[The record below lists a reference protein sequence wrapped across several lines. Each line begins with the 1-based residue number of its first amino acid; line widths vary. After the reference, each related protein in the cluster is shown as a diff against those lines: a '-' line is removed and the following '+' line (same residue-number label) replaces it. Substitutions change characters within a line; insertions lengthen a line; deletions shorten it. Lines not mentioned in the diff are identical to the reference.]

1 MVKEEIIERYGL
13 SYYEELK
20 NRAKLKQK
28 LKYQSNKEYRD
39 SQKSKT
45 HGQMQSKYVKDGRID
60 LIENYE
66 LAKADNFKGW
76 DIHHRDEIKVLP
88 SGIKV
93 IRTREDLMNNNRYYS
108 CPPNELIWLTHKEHI
123 SIHHKLEC

>member
-13 SYYEELK
+13 SYYEEIK
-20 NRAKLKQK
+20 NRTKLKQK

-93 IRTREDLMNNNRYYS
+93 FRTREDLMNNNR

-123 SIHHKLEC
+123 HIHHKREC

>member
-13 SYYEELK
+13 PYYEELK
-20 NRAKLKQK
+20 NRTKLKQK
-28 LKYQSNKEYRD
+28 LKYQSSKEYRD

-93 IRTREDLMNNNRYYS
+93 FRTREDLMNNNRYYS

-123 SIHHKLEC
+123 SIHHKHEC

>member
-20 NRAKLKQK
+20 NRTKLKQK
-28 LKYQSNKEYRD
+28 LKYQSNKEYRNY
-39 SQKSKT
+39 QKSKT

-108 CPPNELIWLTHKEHI
+108 CPPNELIWITHKEHI
-123 SIHHKLEC
+123 SIHRKHEC